1 MQPPL
6 YQIGSV
12 AGRISWPLQVAFRE
26 SFGDTRAAMRRPGRI
41 FLAVAMILLPAVG
54 RAQSPFDPSESP
66 RAKLRDRANRGQT
79 TGPKVEDQVKKL
91 ASEDPAERIEGVR
104 GLSES
109 TDAKAAEYLIGAA
122 NDPDERVRVKAID
135 TLGQQKSKDAVPLL
149 VQKLFLRD
157 TDQSTK
163 AHILAALGKI
173 GDERATSPLLDL
185 LSRDGDRRIW
195 GNAVYALGE
204 IGDARAI
211 PGLEKLAASTD
222 DEAIRVLATD
232 TARKI
237 RERPA
242 PVVQPPALATDRR
255 GPGAARP

>member
-1 MQPPL
+1 
-6 YQIGSV
+6 
-12 AGRISWPLQVAFRE
+12 
-26 SFGDTRAAMRRPGRI
+26 MRQPGRA
-41 FLAVAMILLPAVG
+41 LATLAIILLPAVG
-54 RAQSPFDPSESP
+54 LAQNPFDPAESP
-66 RAKLRDRANRGQT
+66 RTRLRDRASRGGG
-79 TGPKVEDQVKKL
+79 TGPKVDDQLKKL

-104 GLSES
+104 GLGES
-109 TDAKAAEYLIGAA
+109 GDPKAIEHLIGAA

-135 TLGQQKSKDAVPLL
+135 TLGQLKAKDAVPLL

-157 TDQSTK
+157 TDQATK
-163 AHILAALGKI
+163 ARVLVALGKI
-173 GDERATSPLLDL
+173 GDERATSPILDL
-185 LSRDGDRRIW
+185 LSRDVDRPIR

-204 IGDARAI
+204 IGDTRAI
-211 PGLEKLAASTD
+211 PGLEKLAGSTD
-222 DEAIRVLATD
+222 DEALRTLATE

>member
-1 MQPPL
+1 ML
-6 YQIGSV
+6 V
-12 AGRISWPLQVAFRE
+12 AIPEW
-26 SFGDTRAAMRRPGRI
+26 FGDTPASMRRPGRT
-41 FLAVAMILLPAVG
+41 FLTVAMLLLPAAAL
-54 RAQSPFDPSESP
+54 AQSPYDPAESP
-66 RAKLRDRANRGQT
+66 RAKLRDRAARGQS

-91 ASEDPAERIEGVR
+91 ASDDPAERIEGVR

-109 TDAKAAEYLIGAA
+109 TDPKAVEYLIGAV

-135 TLGQQKSKDAVPLL
+135 ALGQLKAKDAVPLF

-157 TDQSTK
+157 TDQAQK
-163 AHILAALGKI
+163 ARILVALGKI
-173 GDERATSPLLDL
+173 GDTRATSPIVDI
-185 LSRDGDRRIW
+185 LSRDVDRPIR

-204 IGDARAI
+204 IGDTRAI

-222 DEAIRVLATD
+222 DERLRTLANE

-242 PVVQPPALATDRR
+242 PVVQPPALANDRR

>member
-1 MQPPL
+1 
-6 YQIGSV
+6 
-12 AGRISWPLQVAFRE
+12 
-26 SFGDTRAAMRRPGRI
+26 MRRPGRAL
-41 FLAVAMILLPAVG
+41 FTLAVLLLPVAAL
-54 RAQSPFDPSESP
+54 AQSPFDPAESP
-66 RAKLRDRANRGQT
+66 RNRLRDRASRGHT
-79 TGPKVEDQVKKL
+79 SGPKVEDQLKKL
-91 ASEDPAERIEGVR
+91 ASEDPDERIEGVR

-109 TDAKAAEYLIGAA
+109 GDPKAIEHLIGAV

-135 TLGQQKSKDAVPLL
+135 SLGQLKAKDAVPLF

-157 TDQSTK
+157 TDQSLK
-163 AHILAALGKI
+163 ARILVALGKI
-173 GDERATSPLLDL
+173 GDTRATTPIVDL
-185 LSRDGDRRIW
+185 LSRDVDQPIR

-204 IGDARAI
+204 IGDTRAI

-222 DEAIRVLATD
+222 DERLRTLANE

-242 PVVQPPALATDRR
+242 PVVQPPALANDRR